1 MNPDVAG
8 LPSKRLSA
16 MGWANA
22 VGTNIDMEA
31 RAKSMKFEVVPESIR
46 VRMVSG
52 IPRIRVETKKDVS
65 DREVRA
71 VERGVEYT
79 GRVVCRFAMRPKV
92 HTGVFGSL
100 VSFPRVRGCRWRLP
114 RWRLLWGA
122 PQRL

>member
-31 RAKSMKFEVVPESIR
+31 RAESMKFEVAPESIR
-46 VRMVSG
+46 VGMVSE
-52 IPRIRVETKKDVS
+52 IPRIQVETKKDVS
-65 DREVRA
+65 DQEVRA
-71 VERGVEYT
+71 AERDVEYT
-79 GRVVCRFAMRPKV
+79 ERVVCRFAIRPKV

-100 VSFPRVRGCRWRLP
+100 ISFPRVRGCRRRLP
-114 RWRLLWGA
+114 
-122 PQRL
+122 